1 MWYKSRMAKKSKSSK
16 KPAPVKK
23 QAKSAPKKAAPKK
36 PAAKKPAGR
45 SAAAARALE
54 PVPVGTGKAPTV
66 AEVGGA
72 LVAMFNAGKLAEI
85 ENNYWSPS
93 IVSCEG
99 SAGLEWRGRAAV
111 EAKNHGWLS
120 ENEIVGAS
128 AEGPYVGATAFAVKF
143 RMQVR
148 SKRDGKTMSAE
159 EIGVYHV
166 QNGKIVR
173 EEFMGN

>member
-1 MWYKSRMAKKSKSSK
+1 MAKKPKSSK

-23 QAKSAPKKAAPKK
+23 QTKPAPKK
-36 PAAKKPAGR
+36 PAPKQPGAKKPAGK
-45 SAAAARALE
+45 SAARALE

-66 AEVGGA
+66 AEVGAA
-72 LVAMFNAGKLAEI
+72 LVAMFNAGKLTEI

-166 QNGKIVR
+166 QNGRIVR